1 MESEGIYLLRER
13 EFARLNE
20 TIYKIGR
27 SINIKTRMNSY
38 PKGSDIELMMGC
50 NDSIKCEK
58 QLLEI
63 FRNTFIQRKEYGS
76 EYFEGDKQEMIAI
89 ITNFLNKSKKED
101 ARINIEKKIK
111 LEQTTININT
121 PIDTLV
127 SLYTND
133 MDIIEIN
140 GTLFW
145 KDKNNVIYEITSND
159 ELGCKVG
166 KYDSK
171 QKKII
176 CISI

>member
-20 TIYKIGR
+20 NIYKIGR

-101 ARINIEKKIK
+101 ARINIEKIEKI
-111 LEQTTININT
+111 EQPKININT

-133 MDIIEIN
+133 MDIIEIDEI
-140 GTLFW
+140 LFW
-145 KDKNNVIYEITSND
+145 KDKNNIIYEITSNN

-166 KYDSK
+166 KS
-171 QKKII
+171 
-176 CISI
+176 

>member
-89 ITNFLNKSKKED
+89 ITNILNKFNGNDINSGISNSITNGISNNNIIYND
-101 ARINIEKKIK
+101 VYCFGSRI
-111 LEQTTININT
+111 
-121 PIDTLV
+121 
-127 SLYTND
+127 S
-133 MDIIEIN
+133 
-140 GTLFW
+140 F
-145 KDKNNVIYEITSND
+145 
-159 ELGCKVG
+159 
-166 KYDSK
+166 
-171 QKKII
+171 
-176 CISI
+176 